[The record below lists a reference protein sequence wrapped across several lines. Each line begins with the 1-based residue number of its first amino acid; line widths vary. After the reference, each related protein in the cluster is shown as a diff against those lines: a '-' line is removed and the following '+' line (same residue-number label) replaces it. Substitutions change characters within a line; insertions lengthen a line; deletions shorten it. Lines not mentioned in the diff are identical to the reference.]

1 MNEREEMEA
10 DNSRK
15 KEKQDEVRGEAMRVM
30 QGCRSAYLVGVTP
43 SGEMVNICFYA
54 GYADMKAMQIESRER
69 LTEIIMAISKHVPT
83 QAL

>member
-10 DNSRK
+10 ENNRK
-15 KEKQDEVRGEAMRVM
+15 KEAQDNVRGEGMRLL
-30 QGCRSAYLVGVTP
+30 QGCRSAYVVGVTP
-43 SGEMVNICFYA
+43 SGEMVNLCFYA

-69 LTEIIMAISKHVPT
+69 LTEIIMAITKRIPS